1 MSANMNPAEK
11 RRIVR
16 AFNTNDINGV
26 TLNEDQVSL
35 ANYEHC
41 CINLNVGNVAGDIVV
56 TLKQSTDFSG
66 AGEKALGFDF
76 MWKDGVKTA
85 VTSDTFTI
93 TAASDDN
100 SYYEI
105 PIDASEL
112 DVANDF
118 DVLRVDLVD
127 PSAAALVACHY
138 EMLGGRYQGVTMP
151 DATSD

>member
-1 MSANMNPAEK
+1 MSANMSPVEK
-11 RRIVR
+11 RRVVR

-26 TLNEDQVSL
+26 TLNEDRVSL
-35 ANYEHC
+35 KAYEHSTVN
-41 CINLNVGNVAGDIVV
+41 INVGNVAGDIVV
-56 TLKQSTDFSG
+56 TLKQSTDVGG

-93 TAASDDN
+93 TEASDDN

-112 DVANDF
+112 DIANDF
-118 DVLRVDLVD
+118 VVLRIDLVD

-138 EMLGGRYQGVTMP
+138 EMWNGRYQGATMP
-151 DATSD
+151 DATID